1 MRLKDEQIK
10 NIREAVLNR
19 DPNARVY
26 LFGSRVDDNQK
37 GGDID
42 LLVLSQNLTNADRRR
57 IKLDLYRSLGP
68 RKIDLVLAQND
79 AKAFVRQALDQGI
92 AL

>member
-1 MRLKDEQIK
+1 MRLKPEQIK
-10 NIREAVLNR
+10 NIREAVLNK

-26 LFGSRVDDNQK
+26 LFGSRLDDNQK

-42 LLVLSQNLTNADRRR
+42 LLVVSQKLTGTDRRR
-57 IKLDLYRSLGP
+57 IKLELYRSLGP
-68 RKIDLVLAQND
+68 RKIDIVLAQND
-79 AKAFVRQALDQGI
+79 AKAFVQQVLDQGT

>member
-1 MRLKDEQIK
+1 MRLQPEQIK
-10 NIREAVLNR
+10 NIREAVLNK

-26 LFGSRVDDNQK
+26 LFGSRLDDNQK

-42 LLVLSQNLTNADRRR
+42 LLVVSQKLTGTDRRR

-68 RKIDLVLAQND
+68 RKIDIILAQND
-79 AKAFVRQALDQGI
+79 AKAFVRQVLDQGI

>member
-68 RKIDLVLAQND
+68 RKSDLVLAQND